1 MMNVANP
8 VTAITYS
15 CIAPLIL
22 GFATVGLGL
31 MYLAF
36 RYNVM
41 YALDT
46 TDINEQGRGY
56 AMALQQLTTGI
67 YLAEVCMIGL
77 FAINTAG
84 NTAATGPLVLMVIFL
99 VFTIIFHIIMKRRL
113 KPYMMSLT
121 RYPFPAATSGG
132 HDAEALHGEERDNSI
147 SNTGGHAE
155 NYSSGNKA
163 QGMRKWLQFM
173 LHPAKIP
180 ALTRELQEPHDEY
193 SDETRREAYV
203 DPVVT
208 SPTPLL
214 WIVHDSMGV
223 STREKEAS
231 GKVIGTSD
239 TGAWL
244 DEKSGKI
251 TTVWQGDHHEG
262 GQNMAKQVPIHEE
275 QIDY

>member
-1 MMNVANP
+1 MIIAD
-8 VTAITYS
+8 TIAAITYS
-15 CIAPLIL
+15 CIAPLVL
-22 GFATVGLGL
+22 GFATVGLAL

-67 YLAEVCMIGL
+67 YLAEFCMIGL
-77 FAINTAG
+77 FAISTA
-84 NTAATGPLVLMVIFL
+84 NSTTAAGPLALMVIFF
-99 VFTIIFHIIMKRRL
+99 VFTIIFHVIMKRRL
-113 KPYMMSLT
+113 KPYMESLT

-132 HDAEALHGEERDNSI
+132 HDAEALQGEERANSI
-147 SNTGGHAE
+147 GKTDAHAE

-173 LHPAKIP
+173 LHPSKLP
-180 ALTRELQEPHDEY
+180 ALTRVLQEPHDEY
-193 SDETRREAYV
+193 SDERRREAYV
-203 DPVVT
+203 DPAVT
-208 SPTPLL
+208 SPTPLI
-214 WIVHDSMGV
+214 WIVHDSMGI
-223 STREKEAS
+223 STREKDAS

-251 TTVWQGDHHEG
+251 TTVWQGDHHKDEE
-262 GQNMAKQVPIHEE
+262 NMARKAPIYEE
-275 QIDY
+275 QVDY

>member
-1 MMNVANP
+1 MMI
-8 VTAITYS
+8 VTNAIAAITYS
-15 CIAPLIL
+15 CIAPLVL

-56 AMALQQLTTGI
+56 AMALQQVITGI
-67 YLAEVCMIGL
+67 YLAELCMIGL
-77 FAINTAG
+77 FAINTA
-84 NTAATGPLVLMVIFL
+84 NSTAASGPLALMVIFL

-113 KPYMMSLT
+113 KPYMSSLT

-147 SNTGGHAE
+147 AKTDAHAE
-155 NYSSGNKA
+155 NYPSGGKA
-163 QGMRKWLQFM
+163 HGARKWLEFM
-173 LHPAKIP
+173 LHPTKLP

-193 SDETRREAYV
+193 SDEMRREAYV
-203 DPVVT
+203 DPAVT
-208 SPTPLL
+208 SPTPLV

-251 TTVWQGDHHEG
+251 TTVWQSDNNEG
-262 GQNMAKQVPIHEE
+262 EENMAKQVPIYEE
-275 QIDY
+275 RVDY